1 MPRVRLGV
9 AVLLPSPVAEEVDGL
24 RRAVGDLS
32 LGRIP
37 AHLTLVPP
45 VNVREEQLGEA
56 LSVLRAAAAGARP
69 FTVGL
74 GPPATF
80 LPDNPVLYLAAPV
93 GTARVQALR
102 DAVFR
107 PPLARELTWPFV
119 PHVTL
124 ADGIEPARA
133 EAALATLADYRAE
146 ARIESVH
153 VLQEGPGRVWTAIAE
168 ARLGGIAVVGRGGLP
183 LELAVSAHPDPES
196 SAFAAAEWARHDE
209 TVLGGPLEGEDV
221 TITGRR
227 EGEVVG
233 VARGT
238 LRGGRAHL
246 SELLVAEAVRGQGVG
261 GHLLAAF
268 ESWAAERGA
277 ARLSVRTRSGSR
289 AEAFYR
295 ARGWVEEARLPRW
308 MAGREFVQLRRDFA

>member
-1 MPRVRLGV
+1 MSAFDPLRTLAAWRRARLGV
-9 AVLLPSPVAEEVDGL
+9 RGKC
-24 RRAVGDLS
+24 
-32 LGRIP
+32 I
-37 AHLTLVPP
+37 T
-45 VNVREEQLGEA
+45 
-56 LSVLRAAAAGARP
+56 
-69 FTVGL
+69 
-74 GPPATF
+74 
-80 LPDNPVLYLAAPV
+80 
-93 GTARVQALR
+93 ALR
-102 DAVFR
+102 KAGEQGRLLTSRCR
-107 PPLARELTWPFV
+107 PAPELAPLARELTWPFV

-153 VLQEGPGRVWTAIAE
+153 LLQEGPGRVWTPIAE

-196 SAFAAAEWARHDE
+196 SAFAAAEWARHDVVE
-209 TVLGGPLEGEDV
+209 LGGPLEGEDV

-295 ARGWVEEARLPRW
+295 ARGSGTWCEW
-308 MAGREFVQLRRDFA
+308 MARAGTVLGWGNAATMMGPSRHLRSAPPENCAAEGS